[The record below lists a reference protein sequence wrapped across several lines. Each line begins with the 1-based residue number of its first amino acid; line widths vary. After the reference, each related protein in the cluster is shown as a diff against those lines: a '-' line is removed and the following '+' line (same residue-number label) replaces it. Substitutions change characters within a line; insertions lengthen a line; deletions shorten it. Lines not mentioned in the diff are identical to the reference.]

1 MDQPQPELTNNLAV
15 MLPVMLAVTVGVGYA
30 LNSVLR
36 DKGLGIFGNGAVMMV
51 GMALRRLLHEFRP
64 VLALRLAFPCA
75 AISCRRA
82 TKRLC
87 LRRRVH

>member
-1 MDQPQPELTNNLAV
+1 VDQPQPESTNNLAV

-51 GMALRRLLHEFRP
+51 GMAMGVFFMSFVQSWL
-64 VLALRLAFPCA
+64 
-75 AISCRRA
+75 
-82 TKRLC
+82 
-87 LRRRVH
+87 